1 MSQTFEELLAELRP
15 DADAVEQ
22 ATRYYLAEKSGD
34 LDPAKMK
41 DQLRQA
47 AGERGPE
54 LDAAL
59 AGVEQDGAQIESA
72 CLTILAE
79 AWEDPAERDAV
90 RGALQ
95 DAKAQLPVIEV
106 ALIAITVAYGMYLLA
121 TRGIKRRLKVKRH
134 NPDGSIDEI
143 EEVEYETPDAPLR
156 AITKL
161 FSGGQSSETGDQR

>member
-22 ATRYYLAEKSGD
+22 ATRYYVAEKTGD
-34 LDPAKMK
+34 LDPARMIEEM
-41 DQLRQA
+41 RQA
-47 AGERGPE
+47 AGDRGPE

-59 AGVEQDGAQIESA
+59 TMVEQDSAQIESA
-72 CLTILAE
+72 CLTVLAG

-106 ALIAITVAYGMYLLA
+106 ALIAITVAYGMYLRK
-121 TRGIKRRLKVKRH
+121 TGGVKRQLKAKRH
-134 NPDGSIDEI
+134 NPDGSIDEVEEI
-143 EEVEYETPDAPLR
+143 EYQSPDAPLR

-161 FSGGQSSETGDQR
+161 FSGGQSSDTGDQR